1 MQLKTKEEAQTRLTQ
16 LKQKAGFAVG
26 MAGLQKQRARVAVVL
41 DASGSMIPLYEDGTV
56 QQVCARL
63 LALAMQF
70 DDNGA
75 ADSFLF
81 DTDDKEV
88 GEIFEK
94 NFFEFTT
101 NDLLKAFYK
110 MRGGTSYAGV
120 IKRIVKKYSKTA
132 GDPAYVLFITDGD
145 NSDKKQA
152 ESAIAEASKY
162 PIFWQFVGIGKSK
175 FDFLEKL
182 DTMQGRFIDNANF
195 FAVNDI
201 NAIADE
207 ELYRRMLGEFTS
219 WLKLA
224 KEKGLY

>member
-1 MQLKTKEEAQTRLTQ
+1 MQLKSKEEALTRIVE

-26 MAGLQKQRARVAVVL
+26 MAGLQKQKARVALSL

-63 LALAMQF
+63 LAMAMQF

-75 ADSFLF
+75 ADAFLF
-81 DTDDKEV
+81 DTSDKEV

-110 MRGGTSYAGV
+110 MRGGTSYADV
-120 IKRIVKKYSKTA
+120 IKRIVKKYTKTA
-132 GDPAYVLFITDGD
+132 GDPAYVLFVTDGD

-152 ESAIAEASKY
+152 EAAIIEASKY
-162 PIFWQFVGIGKSK
+162 PIFWQFVGIGKSS

-182 DTMQGRFIDNANF
+182 DNLKGRVVDNANF
-195 FAVNDI
+195 FSVNDI
-201 NAIADE
+201 NAITDQ
-207 ELYRRMLGEFTS
+207 ELYQRMLTEFPL
-219 WLKLA
+219 WLKAA
-224 KEKGLY
+224 KEKGIY

>member
-1 MQLKTKEEAQTRLTQ
+1 MQLKTKEEAQTRLVQ

-120 IKRIVKKYSKTA
+120 IKRIVKKYTKTK

-152 ESAIAEASKY
+152 ESAIVEASKY

-182 DTMQGRFIDNANF
+182 DTMQGRLIDNANF

-207 ELYRRMLGEFTS
+207 ELYRRMLGEFPS
-219 WLKLA
+219 WLKSA

>member
-1 MQLKTKEEAQTRLTQ
+1 MQLKSKEEAQARLVQ

-26 MAGLQKQRARVAVVL
+26 MAGLQKQRARVALSL
-41 DASGSMIPLYEDGTV
+41 DASGSMIPLYENGTV
-56 QQVCARL
+56 QQLCARL
-63 LALAMQF
+63 LGLAMQF

-75 ADSFLF
+75 ADIFMF
-81 DTDDKEV
+81 DTGDNEV

-101 NDLLKAFYK
+101 DNLPKVFYK

-120 IKRIVKKYSKTA
+120 MKRIIKKYTKTA
-132 GDPAYVLFITDGD
+132 GDPAYVMFITDGD

-152 ESAIAEASKY
+152 EAAMIEASKY
-162 PIFWQFVGIGKSK
+162 PIFWQFIGIGKSS

-182 DTMQGRFIDNANF
+182 DNLKGRVIDNANF

-201 NAIADE
+201 GEIADE
-207 ELYRRMLGEFTS
+207 ELYRRMLGEFPL
-219 WLKLA
+219 WLKAA